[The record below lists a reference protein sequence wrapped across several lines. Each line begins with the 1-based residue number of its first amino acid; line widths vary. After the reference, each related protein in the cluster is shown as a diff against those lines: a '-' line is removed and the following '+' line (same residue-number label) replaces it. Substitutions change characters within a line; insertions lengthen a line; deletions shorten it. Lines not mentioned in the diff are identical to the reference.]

1 MTTCNDDGYNSLRR
15 ILEQAVEQASCGKGR
30 ERHVHKDESFE
41 QQTICRGGRRFGP
54 GCLLYQA
61 WKKTDE
67 VPKLLTMDNGKERAL
82 QEIYGAI
89 NYLAAAA
96 IVIEEQQ

>member
-1 MTTCNDDGYNSLRR
+1 MTTCNDGYDGLRR
-15 ILEQAVEQASCGKGR
+15 VLANAVQQASGGKGR
-30 ERHVHKDESFE
+30 ERHVHKDEPFE
-41 QQTICRGGRRFGP
+41 EQPICRGGRRFGP

-96 IVIEEQQ
+96 IIIEEQQS